1 MDNNNLK
8 HLDDLSQIRS
18 IMEQSSRFI
27 SLSGL
32 SGIIAGFLALFG
44 AALAFWYFD
53 YGVYTPELLDHM
65 IDYRGYP
72 LADFL
77 LFLFADA
84 GIVFILALTFA
95 ILLTTRKAKKQNQ
108 KVWTKP
114 VQRMLLAL
122 IIPLVTGGIFCI
134 ILFYHGIIFLI
145 APVTLIFYGL
155 ALLNAAKYTLHDIK
169 YLGVT
174 EIILG
179 LISSVIPGY
188 GLLIW
193 AIGFGFLHILY
204 GVIMYYKYER

>member
-1 MDNNNLK
+1 MENSNKK
-8 HLDDLSQIRS
+8 HLDDLTQIRS

-32 SGIIAGFLALFG
+32 SGIIAGILALCG
-44 AALAFWYFD
+44 ASLAFWYFD
-53 YGVYTPELLDHM
+53 YSVYTPELIDQ
-65 IDYRGYP
+65 IFDYRGHP
-72 LADFL
+72 LPDFL
-77 LFLFADA
+77 LFLLADA

-108 KVWTKP
+108 LIWTRP
-114 VQRMLLAL
+114 VRNMLLAL
-122 IIPLVTGGIFCI
+122 IIPLFTGGVFCLV
-134 ILFYHGIIFLI
+134 LFYHGLIFLI
-145 APVTLIFYGL
+145 APATLIFYGL

-174 EIILG
+174 EIVLG
-179 LISSVIPGY
+179 LISSFIPGY

-204 GVIMYYKYER
+204 GIIMYYKYER